1 MTLVPIFHFTFSF
14 FLTFICHQSLSH
26 ILYQIMFMANTRI
39 HIAVTALILCNVSHT
54 NAFISNQCKSHS
66 ISSTFSQLRDT
77 SVNTTNPKEEKKKD
91 MSIAIPFLERPVI
104 LNGELPGDVGFDPLG
119 FATGKN
125 ELLNYREAE
134 IKHSRLAMLAAA
146 GWLLSEVFEKQ
157 ILPMFG
163 VPSLLDDEDRVPSL
177 LNGGLDKVSPW
188 YWISCIVVAA
198 FIDIN
203 GMRREVFEAEGYFP
217 GNLGWD
223 PIGFYPKDAASQKE
237 MQTKEIKHGRL
248 AMVAVVIFAIQEF
261 IFKEGEVDIIAEEF
275 FNG

>member
-1 MTLVPIFHFTFSF
+1 M
-14 FLTFICHQSLSH
+14 
-26 ILYQIMFMANTRI
+26 MRNTRI
-39 HIAVTALILCNVSHT
+39 VIAITTLILWNTSYS
-54 NAFISNQCKSHS
+54 NAFISNQRNSLS
-66 ISSTFSQLRDT
+66 FSAITCQLHGT
-77 SVNTTNPKEEKKKD
+77 SVEEKKND
-91 MSIAIPFLERPVI
+91 MSIAIPFLKRPEI

-134 IKHSRLAMLAAA
+134 IKHSRLAMLASA

-157 ILPMFG
+157 ILPIFG
-163 VPSLLDDEDRVPSL
+163 VSTLLDEKDRVPSL
-177 LNGGLDKVSPW
+177 LNGGLDKVSPL

-223 PIGFYPKDAASQKE
+223 PLHFYPKDADSQKE
-237 MQTKEIKHGRL
+237 MQTKEIKHGRI
-248 AMVAVVIFAIQEF
+248 AMVAVVIFAMQEF

-275 FNG
+275 FR

>member
-1 MTLVPIFHFTFSF
+1 MTK
-14 FLTFICHQSLSH
+14 
-26 ILYQIMFMANTRI
+26 TRI
-39 HIAVTALILCNVSHT
+39 FAITAVILCCTSHA
-54 NAFISNQCKSHS
+54 NAFISKQCKSHS
-66 ISSTFSQLRDT
+66 FSSIICKLRDT
-77 SVNTTNPKEEKKKD
+77 SLNTTNQNEEKKKE
-91 MSIAIPFLERPVI
+91 MSIAIPFLERPEI
-104 LNGELPGDVGFDPLG
+104 LDGALPGDAGFDPLG

-157 ILPMFG
+157 ILPTFG
-163 VPSLLDDEDRVPSL
+163 VSTLLDDKDRVPSL
-177 LNGGLDKVSPW
+177 LNGGLEKVSPW

-223 PIGFYPKDAASQKE
+223 PLGFYPNDPVSQKE
-237 MQTKEIKHGRL
+237 MQTKEIKHGRI
-248 AMVAVVIFAIQEF
+248 AMVAVVIFAMQEF
-261 IFKEGEVDIIAEEF
+261 IFKEGEVDIIAENLF
-275 FNG
+275 Q